1 MEVYETWL
9 GQHSDNLQLCVLST
23 LWFLLTFFVVDLM
36 KTFKKIAVRSTTTF
50 RITLWTTQFERNDH
64 DFDHT
69 QKHEFKVQNLNWDEC
84 IMYAQMA
91 WARVIKYVN
100 ISPFLTKVILKGF
113 DQTCEAKGALCCK
126 DNLVIQ

>member
-64 DFDHT
+64 DFLGDLEDVLGGWLGGLFVVVGSFGMFGSSHYMVVWHT
-69 QKHEFKVQNLNWDEC
+69 
-84 IMYAQMA
+84 
-91 WARVIKYVN
+91 
-100 ISPFLTKVILKGF
+100 
-113 DQTCEAKGALCCK
+113 
-126 DNLVIQ
+126 